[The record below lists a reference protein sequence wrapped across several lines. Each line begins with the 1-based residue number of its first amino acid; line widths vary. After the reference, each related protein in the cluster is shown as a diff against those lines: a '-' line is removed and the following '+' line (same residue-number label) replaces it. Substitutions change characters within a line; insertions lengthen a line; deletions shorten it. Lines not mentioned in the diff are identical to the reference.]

1 MAGVNVRL
9 RAVACGGWSRPR
21 GHVARSGP
29 VAAALVL
36 VVAAA
41 GLGACGSGPP
51 GDLQS
56 GDSTAASGVILGDTG
71 SPGAS
76 PEEVVLA
83 RDRAA
88 ANLAEQFRQIDPIH
102 LSGIDYLH
110 RNWDVAQLRDAGAL
124 AVEQLQ
130 WVRNSSSIATP
141 PPEWWLAD
149 GDVLGLARY
158 VDPEAPR
165 VTVPEFAASPV
176 NMVLVSA
183 LHCDRQPLGGNDLEV
198 WRELASAGGYE
209 STHVI
214 LAAATAR
221 ELGCSSPEMEGIVDD
236 AVAQV
241 VADVETR
248 SESGISPARVDDLF
262 LEQAAFLLWV
272 GGPNVLAGEW
282 LSAVLEAQLPD
293 GGWPR
298 EQGEVTSD
306 WHATMLGIWALSASL
321 SPGNGARLIAP

>member
-1 MAGVNVRL
+1 MVGAKPHWRRAGSV
-9 RAVACGGWSRPR
+9 GWSRPGER
-21 GHVARSGP
+21 VARFRD
-29 VAAALVL
+29 VAAALLL

-41 GLGACGSGPP
+41 GLGACGSAPP
-51 GDLQS
+51 GEPQS
-56 GDSTAASGVILGDTG
+56 GDSTATSGVIVGGTG

-76 PEEVVLA
+76 PEEVVVA

-88 ANLAEQFRQIDPIH
+88 ENLAEQFGQIDPVH

-110 RNWDVAQLRDAGAL
+110 RNWDIAQLQDAGTL

-130 WVRNSSSIATP
+130 LVRNSSPTVTP

-149 GDVLGLARY
+149 GDVLEFARY

-165 VTVPEFAASPV
+165 VTVSQSSADPV
-176 NMVLVSA
+176 TVMLVAA

-209 STHVI
+209 STHV
-214 LAAATAR
+214 LMAGATAR

-241 VADVETR
+241 VADVATR
-248 SESGISPARVDDLF
+248 SEGGISAARVDDLF

-306 WHATMLGIWALSASL
+306 WHATALGVWALSASL
-321 SPGNGARLIAP
+321 SPGNGARWTVP